1 LKKYIGALFLFWTG
15 ALIVL
20 YYVVQKPGLLNIFAG
35 LLDTLW
41 TILVAAILLFNA
53 FGLGRRIQHVLRFD
67 GSDAVDRLLLGW
79 GIGLGLLGVLGLV
92 FSVLHLT
99 NGTVLTIV
107 QIVLAVFFLLQDDLI
122 VLRSDLRSLITQ
134 LHLSFSQYSPFTRI
148 VISLT
153 VLFSFL
159 LTLVPPF
166 EAFDALLYHLTL
178 PASLLQNGGLYA
190 ANNAAFWFP
199 SLTEHVYLWALAMGS
214 ERAAQLLHFT
224 WAVLAILLL
233 WQWAVKIWNIEIG
246 RKTLLLVVAI
256 PSLVMLASW
265 AYADMA
271 LVYFAVAAL
280 YSCSRYRMVSHP
292 SWLWIT
298 GLMSG
303 FAMGIKYTSFVL
315 PVTCGLLLLF
325 QSPFRKAIVSAA
337 QFSLVAILVASPW
350 YIRNAVYMGNPVY
363 PFVFGG
369 RYWDNF
375 LSRWYTD
382 AGTGI
387 GWNPA
392 QLLLLPL
399 NTVLGIKDVTFFDG
413 RIGLLFLLL
422 APFTAW
428 ILLTRARRGSAEG
441 WSLFTIGL
449 FFALSVTAWTLGVIN
464 SSGLW
469 QARLLLP
476 ALIPFAIPTALA
488 WDALKAFDTPRL
500 RISFLGDALIAL
512 FIVLT
517 LIDNTIFVV
526 QRNPLAVAI
535 GAQSREGYIER
546 VNPSYAAL
554 MTLMDELPADAQVYS
569 LFEPRSYGLPRST
582 QGDPIVYNFA
592 HDAYLYKTPAA
603 ILQHWK
609 SERYSYILVYE
620 RGRDFLSDSASYKF
634 TPVAQQLLQ
643 ETLGKLTLAGQTP
656 DKVYSIYKIP

>member
-1 LKKYIGALFLFWTG
+1 LKKYIGVLFLFWAG
-15 ALIVL
+15 VLFVL

-53 FGLGRRIQHVLRFD
+53 YGLGRRILHVLRFD
-67 GSDAVDRLLLGW
+67 GSDPVDRLLLGW
-79 GIGLGLLGVLGLV
+79 GMGLGALGLLGLV
-92 FSVLHLT
+92 CAVLHLA
-99 NGTVLTIV
+99 NGAVLTIV
-107 QIVLAVFFLLQDDLI
+107 QIALAVFFLLLGDLI
-122 VLRSDLRSLITQ
+122 ALRSGLQSLITQ
-134 LHLSFSQYSPFTRI
+134 VHLSFSQYSPFTRI
-148 VISLT
+148 AIGLT
-153 VLFSFL
+153 ALCSFL

-178 PASLLQNGGLYA
+178 PASLLQHGGLYA

-214 ERAAQLLHFT
+214 ERAAQLIHLT
-224 WAVLAILLL
+224 WALLAMLLL

-246 RKTLLLVVAI
+246 RKTLLLIVAI
-256 PSLVMLASW
+256 PSLAMLASW

-280 YSCSRYRMVSHP
+280 YTFSGYRMNGHS

-298 GLMSG
+298 GLMAG

-315 PVTCGLLLLF
+315 PLTCGLLLLF

-369 RYWDNF
+369 RYWDDF
-375 LSRWYTD
+375 LSRWYAD

-387 GWNPA
+387 GWNPL
-392 QLLLLPL
+392 QILLLPL
-399 NTVLGIKDVTFFDG
+399 NTVLGLKDVTFFDG
-413 RIGLLFLLL
+413 RTGLLFLLL
-422 APFTAW
+422 VPFTVW

-441 WSLFTIGL
+441 WSLLTIGL
-449 FFALSVTAWTLGVIN
+449 FFALSIAAWTLGVIN
-464 SSGLW
+464 SSALW

-476 ALIPFAIPTALA
+476 ALIPFTIPTALA
-488 WDALKAFDTPRL
+488 WDALKTFDTPRL

-526 QRNPLAVAI
+526 QRNPLAVAT
-535 GAQSREGYIER
+535 GAQSRERYIER

-554 MTLMDELPADAQVYS
+554 MTLMEDLPADAQVYS
-569 LFEPRSYGLPRST
+569 LFEPRTYGLPRST
-582 QGDPIVYNFA
+582 QSDAIVYNFA
-592 HDAYLYKTPAA
+592 HDAYLYKNSTS
-603 ILQHWK
+603 IIQHWK
-609 SERYSYILVYE
+609 SEQYSYILVYE
-620 RGRDFLSDSASYKF
+620 RGREITGESASYKF
-634 TPVAQQLLQ
+634 TPATQQLLQ
-643 ETLGKLTLAGQTP
+643 ETLAKLTLVSQTP
-656 DKVYSIYKIP
+656 DRVYSIYKIP

>member
-1 LKKYIGALFLFWTG
+1 MKKYIGVLFFLWAGALF
-15 ALIVL
+15 VL

-41 TILVAAILLFNA
+41 TLLVAGILLFNA
-53 FGLGRRIQHVLRFD
+53 YGLGRRVLHVLRFD
-67 GSDAVDRLLLGW
+67 DREPVNHLLLGW
-79 GIGLGLLGVLGLV
+79 GIGLGTLGVLGLF
-92 FSVLHLT
+92 FSVLHLA
-99 NGTVLTIV
+99 NGTILTII
-107 QIVLAVFFLLQDDLI
+107 QIVLAVFFLLKGDLL
-122 VLRSDLRSLITQ
+122 VLRSGLQSLITQ
-134 LHLSFSQYSPFTRI
+134 LHISFSQYSPFTRI
-148 VISLT
+148 AIGLT
-153 VLFSFL
+153 ALFSFL

-178 PASLLQNGGLYA
+178 PASLLQDGGLYA

-224 WAVLAILLL
+224 WAVLAMLLL
-233 WQWAVKIWNIEIG
+233 WQWAVKTWNIEIG

-256 PSLVMLASW
+256 PSLAMLASW

-280 YSCSRYRMVSHP
+280 YSFSRYRINGHS
-292 SWLWIT
+292 SWLWII

-315 PVTCGLLLLF
+315 PLTCGLLLLF
-325 QSPFRKAIVSAA
+325 HSPFRKAIVSAA
-337 QFSLVAILVASPW
+337 KFSLVAILVASPW
-350 YIRNAVYMGNPVY
+350 YIRNTVYMGNPVY

-375 LSRWYTD
+375 LSRWYAD

-399 NTVLGIKDVTFFDG
+399 NTVLGVRDVTFFDG

-422 APFTAW
+422 APFTVW
-428 ILLTRARRGSAEG
+428 ILLTQARRGSAEG
-441 WSLFTIGL
+441 WSLITIGL
-449 FFALSVTAWTLGVIN
+449 FFALSIAAWTLGVIN
-464 SSGLW
+464 STALW
-469 QARLLLP
+469 QARLLFP

-488 WDALKAFDTPRL
+488 WDALKTFDTPRL
-500 RISFLGDALIAL
+500 RISFIGDALIAL

-517 LIDNTIFVV
+517 LVDNTIFVV
-526 QRNPLAVAI
+526 QRNPLAVGT

-554 MTLMDELPADAQVYS
+554 MTLMDELPADAHVYS

-582 QGDPIVYNFA
+582 QADPIVYNFA
-592 HDAYLYKTPAA
+592 HDAHLYKTPAD
-603 ILQHWK
+603 IIQHWK
-609 SERYSYILVYE
+609 SEQYSYILVYE
-620 RGRDFLSDSASYKF
+620 RGREFQSNSASYKF
-634 TPVAQQLLQ
+634 TPATQKLLQ
-643 ETLGKLTLAGQTP
+643 ETLGELTLVSQTP
-656 DKVYSIYKIP
+656 DKVYSIYQIP